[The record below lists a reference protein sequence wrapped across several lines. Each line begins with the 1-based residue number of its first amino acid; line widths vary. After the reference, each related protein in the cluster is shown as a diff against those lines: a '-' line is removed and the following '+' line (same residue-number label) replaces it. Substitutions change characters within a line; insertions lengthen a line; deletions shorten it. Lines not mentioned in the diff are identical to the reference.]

1 MKGTKKRFSRKCF
14 SAMFLSLFL
23 ISGTAGAVYYD
34 EALATFDKH
43 VTAKRIDCTN
53 DDIVTE
59 NLPPYLIYLQEKY
72 GYQVFDELMGS
83 YIWEYEEE
91 FVLYNC
97 SPDGDWW
104 VEDPAECVNSFDEDD
119 EAGSLL
125 DLYNNVDIVVEKE
138 SGAVGVSVIFI
149 MLLAA
154 VVSRRK
160 LRS

>member
-1 MKGTKKRFSRKCF
+1 MNGTKKRFSRKCF

-34 EALATFDKH
+34 EAEADFFEH
-43 VTAKRIDCTN
+43 RNAERIACTN

-59 NLPPYLIYLQEKY
+59 NLPPYLEYLRAKY
-72 GYQVFDELMGS
+72 CTYEEGRPS
-83 YIWEYEEE
+83 PWECEEE

-125 DLYNNVDIVVEKE
+125 DLYDNVDIVVEKE
-138 SGAVGVSVIFI
+138 SGAFGVSVIFI
-149 MLLAA
+149 MLLAT